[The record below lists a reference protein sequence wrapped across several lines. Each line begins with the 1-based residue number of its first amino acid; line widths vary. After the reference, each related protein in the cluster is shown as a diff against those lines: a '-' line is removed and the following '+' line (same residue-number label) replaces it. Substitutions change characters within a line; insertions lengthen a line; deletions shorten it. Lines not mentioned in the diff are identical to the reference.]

1 MYVRDGIT
9 IIDDTYNASPVSM
22 KASLQV
28 LASMEK
34 AVRRIAVLADMKELG
49 PDEERFHK
57 EIGEWLSNQPVD
69 VVFTLGEL
77 SRNIE
82 AGKEC
87 RHFSGEDLSGLS
99 EALEE
104 LLVYGDCV
112 LLKGSR
118 SMKLDQVAKRL
129 VPCIADN

>member
-1 MYVRDGIT
+1 MWPEFRRGRSVRFRVDG
-9 IIDDTYNASPVSM
+9 
-22 KASLQV
+22 
-28 LASMEK
+28 
-34 AVRRIAVLADMKELG
+34 
-49 PDEERFHK
+49 
-57 EIGEWLSNQPVD
+57 
-69 VVFTLGEL
+69 
-77 SRNIE
+77 NIE